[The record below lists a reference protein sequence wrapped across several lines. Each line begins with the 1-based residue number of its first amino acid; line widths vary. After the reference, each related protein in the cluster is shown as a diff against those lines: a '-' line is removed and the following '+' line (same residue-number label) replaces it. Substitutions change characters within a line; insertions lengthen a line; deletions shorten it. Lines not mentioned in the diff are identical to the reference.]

1 MGLGNVIGVFL
12 VCLVLSGI
20 ICIICRSAFKDKSK
34 VVAVLTWITIALI
47 PTLAVAMV
55 WYGILLIIGK
65 VSI

>member
-20 ICIICRSAFKDKSK
+20 ICIICRSAFKESNK
-34 VVAVLTWITIALI
+34 VVAVLTWITVALI
-47 PTLAVAMV
+47 PTLAVVMV